1 MFNPFKKEV
10 IYIDR
15 LAEYRKWKV
24 WEFHMFDKVIVDS
37 IEYQIK
43 EDKERLWKEW
53 IVVDVYVTTEWK
65 SQYYVLFPW
74 SDSPVKIYWTIKPS
88 YWEFQEEFEA
98 LEEAQRIQLEVSEKQ
113 KRLNELLPKLDKIK
127 DKNFTQLWL

>member
-1 MFNPFKKEV
+1 
-10 IYIDR
+10 
-15 LAEYRKWKV
+15 
-24 WEFHMFDKVIVDS
+24 MFDKVIVDS

-43 EDKERLWKEW
+43 EDKDRLWKEW
-53 IVVDVYVTTEWK
+53 IVVDVYVNTEWK

-74 SDSPVKIYWTIKPS
+74 SDRPVKIYWTIKPS